1 MLVEGILKNEKK
13 ELREFISL
21 LKRMS
26 ENEKQQLKGVMV
38 GIILSKRVVFEVK
51 ENNRD
56 LIDI

>member
-1 MLVEGILKNEKK
+1 MLAEGILKNEKK

-51 ENNRD
+51 EKNRD